1 MAALGLSFVVF
12 GLCQESCV
20 EKRLQRDHNP
30 PQETMRQLVEAV
42 APARMGTGFRW
53 LLSAE
58 WFNNLG
64 DGMAL
69 AAGPLLIASQTRN
82 PTLVAL
88 ATIMQRA
95 PWFLFGLYAG
105 WIADRFDR
113 RLMVAIADAFR
124 GVVLVGLAAV
134 IATGEVNVPLVLVA
148 MFLLGTA
155 ETFADTAA
163 GTLMPILV
171 TPRDLGVANARVSF
185 GRRALNELVGPPLGA
200 ALFIGGLAVPFM
212 VQAVM
217 VRVGAVLVSRI
228 AVGVPA
234 DLEVSRGIRTDVREG
249 VLWLWRNPPVR
260 TLTLTIVLFNL
271 TFGAMWP
278 MLVLYSD
285 ERLGLGEF
293 GFGLLLS
300 ASAVGG
306 VLGAMSY
313 GWLEQRIALGTL
325 MRSALLYETCMHL
338 GLGLSTVPVIS
349 MAMLFGFGFQT
360 SIWGTTAT
368 AVRQRAVPENF
379 QGRVG
384 SAYMVALFGALVVGG
399 TVGAA
404 VAGIWG
410 VLAPFWFGFVGSA
423 LSLAIIWRQLP
434 KVAHADA
441 QIVAAS
447 TDG

>member
-30 PQETMRQLVEAV
+30 PQEIMRRLVEAV

-163 GTLMPILV
+163 GTLMPMLV

-217 VRVGAVLVSRI
+217 VGVGAVLVSRI

-349 MAMLFGFGFQT
+349 MATALWIRLSDLDLGFHGHRRPSAGRARELPRPSWQRVHGRTVRRPRSRRNDRCSRRWYLGSAGAVLVRVRWFGTQPGDCLAA
-360 SIWGTTAT
+360 TT
-368 AVRQRAVPENF
+368 
-379 QGRVG
+379 QGR
-384 SAYMVALFGALVVGG
+384 S
-399 TVGAA
+399 
-404 VAGIWG
+404 
-410 VLAPFWFGFVGSA
+410 
-423 LSLAIIWRQLP
+423 RRC
-434 KVAHADA
+434 ADRGR
-441 QIVAAS
+441 I
-447 TDG
+447 